1 MKKLL
6 LITLGA
12 FLVLVPPAR
21 AQAGLQI
28 DGLFN
33 GTLVPSAKITESVV
47 SGRELK
53 PYNLDYF
60 RSIRFQATEAEM
72 DKVISWIEVDALTA
86 VDKEMDSESGKLIY
100 ALLRFPADRDR
111 NRYVGYQVK
120 EAAGQK
126 FVTVVYLTGK
136 ATARDLRVIFK
147 HR

>member
-12 FLVLVPPAR
+12 FLALAPTR

-28 DGLFN
+28 DSLFN
-33 GTLVPSAKITESVV
+33 GAIVPASTVTESVV
-47 SGRELK
+47 SGKELK

-60 RSIRFQATEAEM
+60 RSIRFKATESEI
-72 DKVISWIEVDALTA
+72 DRVISWLEADALIA
-86 VDKEMDSESGKLIY
+86 VNKEMDSEDGRLVY

-111 NRYVGYQVK
+111 NKYVGYQVK
-120 EAAGQK
+120 EVSDSK

-136 ATARDLRVIFK
+136 ATASDLKVIFK

>member
-12 FLVLVPPAR
+12 FLALVPTR

-28 DGLFN
+28 DSLFN
-33 GTLVPSAKITESVV
+33 GAIVPASTVTESVV
-47 SGRELK
+47 SGKELK

-60 RSIRFQATEAEM
+60 RSIRFKATDSEIDRVVSWLEA
-72 DKVISWIEVDALTA
+72 DALIA
-86 VDKEMDSESGKLIY
+86 VNKEMDSEDGKLVY

-111 NRYVGYQVK
+111 NKYVGYQIK
-120 EAAGQK
+120 ELSDSK

-136 ATARDLRVIFK
+136 ATASDLKVIFK

>member
-1 MKKLL
+1 MKNLL

-12 FLVLVPPAR
+12 FLALVPAG

-28 DGLFN
+28 DSLFN
-33 GTLVPSAKITESVV
+33 GAIVPASTVTESVV
-47 SGRELK
+47 SGKELK

-60 RSIRFQATEAEM
+60 RSIRFKATDAEIDRVVSWLEA
-72 DKVISWIEVDALTA
+72 DALIA
-86 VDKEMDSESGKLIY
+86 VNKEMDSENGKLVY

-120 EAAGQK
+120 EVSDSK

-136 ATARDLRVIFK
+136 ATASDLKVIFK